1 MFLGLLPHPLIPSE
15 ELDQLLQY
23 PVFIKKWMV
32 MWIPLHHL
40 QIHLMLGV
48 HATLPIWMHYWSWGK
63 MKKAC
68 KLMWNISLISGSGN
82 CHAHMGN
89 IGINV
94 VLPGPL
100 RVGDLIFCQRADIL
114 IMTWTNLCLESIILA
129 HAICMHVLLWHADI
143 SYSLS
148 KQENPFWRNQQSLHS

>member
-1 MFLGLLPHPLIPSE
+1 
-15 ELDQLLQY
+15 
-23 PVFIKKWMV
+23 
-32 MWIPLHHL
+32 
-40 QIHLMLGV
+40 
-48 HATLPIWMHYWSWGK
+48 

-114 IMTWTNLCLESIILA
+114 MMTWTNLCLESIILA
-129 HAICMHVLLWHADI
+129 HAMGSVCIFLCDMQTYHIHFQSKRILFQEINILFTASETCTLLQQFGHECSVISSSYVNSYIFPMKPISIKLHNFFLLWN
-143 SYSLS
+143 SL
-148 KQENPFWRNQQSLHS
+148 KHETTIYRILYFAQ